1 MFSFRNI
8 DNFIPSRFERMGL
21 LKGKRWY
28 IDKEKSASGL
38 FKPKRQEFGDKKV
51 FCGNH
56 YGEVMGYLLTLGTEL
71 PACKSELAHLSKYYE
86 NIHKERN
93 HGTSQEKDGCIT
105 YSNLEQGEELEHGKN
120 IVEFF
125 TLHYSELF
133 EMLSKNDPKKDF
145 AIDNLEV
152 ILAAME
158 KRIRE
163 FYAFKSDITDS
174 KIEEK
179 IILSRKR
186 AIQMIVYDCLYGNN
200 DRHDENWAMRRTPQD
215 IEMYPIYDNER
226 VLGLYENQT
235 LIENALNTNKVEQ
248 ISEEVLFSRMRVPG
262 EQNKN
267 SNYKDVLKYLMEHY
281 REETEEALIMFLSQ
295 NTPEKVSQYLNKF
308 EGLPKCYVD
317 FGTIMYKSRYD
328 FARELCNIKTSIRV
342 TQDKYSMALVGSAL
356 DGTARSTFSN
366 NSSIQCFDKKVEENP
381 SFSDGR

>member
-200 DRHDENWAMRRTPQD
+200 DRHDENWGLKINDED
-215 IEMYPIYDNER
+215 ISLYPLYDNER
-226 VLGLYENQT
+226 VLGLYENQNV
-235 LIENALNTNKVEQ
+235 IEKALNSNAVDK
-248 ISEEVLFSRMRVPG
+248 ISEKMLFSRMRVPG
-262 EQNKN
+262 DKSKHSSYKNVLNYLIQNYN
-267 SNYKDVLKYLMEHY
+267 
-281 REETEEALIMFLSQ
+281 EETKVALDKILSAVTPDRVRGILEEC
-295 NTPEKVSQYLNKF
+295 

-317 FGTIMYKSRYD
+317 FGTQMYESRYN
-328 FARELCNIKTSIRV
+328 FAKDLYQNKKINSAINVKINFDTYNISNPRK
-342 TQDKYSMALVGSAL
+342 LVG
-356 DGTARSTFSN
+356 
-366 NSSIQCFDKKVEENP
+366 
-381 SFSDGR
+381 DGR